1 MDLEP
6 LCISSFHFLYFFLT
20 WDSTFTHI
28 HNKYIMKDKSRIGYL
43 WCIKIWKLL
52 IITTASVFQS
62 KPPDF
67 LFKSFIL
74 ILNLKSI
81 VIYMLLQIGRPVIF
95 GLAAKGE
102 YGVRQVIQMLKDELE
117 ITMALAGCRSVKDI
131 TRRHVRTERE
141 RLHAML

>member
-1 MDLEP
+1 
-6 LCISSFHFLYFFLT
+6 
-20 WDSTFTHI
+20 
-28 HNKYIMKDKSRIGYL
+28 
-43 WCIKIWKLL
+43 
-52 IITTASVFQS
+52 
-62 KPPDF
+62 
-67 LFKSFIL
+67 
-74 ILNLKSI
+74 
-81 VIYMLLQIGRPVIF
+81 MLLQIGRPVIF

>member
-1 MDLEP
+1 
-6 LCISSFHFLYFFLT
+6 
-20 WDSTFTHI
+20 
-28 HNKYIMKDKSRIGYL
+28 MKDKSRIGYL

-52 IITTASVFQS
+52 IITTTSVFQS
-62 KPPDF
+62 KTPDF

-81 VIYMLLQIGRPVIF
+81 EIYMLLQIGRPVIF